1 MNITVRKHAP
11 ESDPLVPPA
20 FTQSIACGVD
30 SEAVA
35 SLAVTLALDDDE
47 SLIFAGVVVKIS

>member
-11 ESDPLVPPA
+11 ESDPLVPLA
-20 FTQSIACGVD
+20 FTQSIACGVNL
-30 SEAVA
+30 EAAA

-47 SLIFAGVVVKIS
+47 SLIFAGIVVKIN